1 MPTPKHVFPDDIRH
15 LCKVRDMATKSRIH
29 LDAPIMTVVLNDPDR
44 RNALS
49 TVLFDD
55 LERCLDDAEKAIGE
69 GTGHVLRIRGEG
81 SAFCAGF
88 DLDAMA
94 TEAALPSFLD
104 RLGGV
109 CRRLRRMA
117 AVVVAEVHGPAVAGG
132 CALVSACDLVLAGPD
147 AKFGYPVHRLG
158 ISPAVSMPTLMP
170 AVESG
175 GAREMMLGGRLLD
188 AATARRL
195 GLVHHLFDDRESL
208 SAGTDALVARLGAMD
223 PVTLAATKS
232 FLNDLDDTS
241 RDDLFRKTLEASVR
255 CGESEE
261 ASRMIAAVHERI

>member
-1 MPTPKHVFPDDIRH
+1 
-15 LCKVRDMATKSRIH
+15 MATKALLHI
-29 LDAPIMTVVLNDPDR
+29 DAPIMSLVLNDPDR

-49 TVLFDD
+49 GSVFDD
-55 LERCLDDAEKAIGE
+55 LERCLDDVEMAIDE

-81 SAFCAGF
+81 PAFCAGF

-104 RLGGV
+104 RLGGA

-158 ISPAVSMPTLMP
+158 ISPAVSMPTLVP
-170 AVESG
+170 AVKSG

-195 GLVHHLFDDRESL
+195 GLVHHLFEDREAL
-208 SAGTDALVARLGAMD
+208 TAGTDALVARLGAMD
-223 PVTLAATKS
+223 AVTLAATKS
-232 FLNDLDDTS
+232 FLDELDGTS
-241 RDDLFRKTLEASVR
+241 KDDLFRKTLEASVR
-255 CGESEE
+255 CGESKE
-261 ASRMIAAVHERI
+261 ASRMIAAIHEQA